1 MPFFFDLVNMCW
13 PDHTNKYTWINF
25 NLKNDNGIFEFVSY
39 VPALATR
46 NLLCIDH
53 TIIWAAICNGCHV
66 TVLVTILAPVDAVAA
81 GIALAL
87 IAKDCV
93 CSWSKC
99 IANRSTER
107 ALPLLGFEETS
118 LIVVSLVFCLASP
131 IF

>member
-1 MPFFFDLVNMCW
+1 M
-13 PDHTNKYTWINF
+13 T
-25 NLKNDNGIFEFVSY
+25 Y

-46 NLLCIDH
+46 SLLCIDH

-66 TVLVTILAPVDAVAA
+66 TVLVAILAPADAVAA

-107 ALPLLGFEETS
+107 ALPVLGFEETS